1 MSVTAD
7 LIDFAEHAGAQV
19 RIWRGNGVGITWDCG
34 RYWYHI
40 WDKAG
45 THPQALYGETE
56 YLEPR
61 VPTMLSDYGEIMLRW
76 AIVRIG
82 ERARRE
88 LGWPSINVPYA
99 LEDVHPGWEFQQ
111 LTPITGRLAVK
122 GEYVPMEMRTIF
134 PNHYELNIL
143 SHVMPIGFDV
153 LLESYKEP
161 AGGAAVAQWVQ
172 LPEA

>member
-40 WDKAG
+40 WDKVG

-76 AIVRIG
+76 AIVRNVNTRPTQFSSCTLPDPNNRPAKHNLTVVG
-82 ERARRE
+82 EHRRD
-88 LGWPSINVPYA
+88 S
-99 LEDVHPGWEFQQ
+99 
-111 LTPITGRLAVK
+111 RL
-122 GEYVPMEMRTIF
+122 
-134 PNHYELNIL
+134 
-143 SHVMPIGFDV
+143 
-153 LLESYKEP
+153 
-161 AGGAAVAQWVQ
+161 
-172 LPEA
+172 

>member
-88 LGWPSINVPYA
+88 LGWPSISVPYA

-122 GEYVPMEMRTIF
+122 GGVCSYG
-134 PNHYELNIL
+134 NADNIPKSL
-143 SHVMPIGFDV
+143 R
-153 LLESYKEP
+153 
-161 AGGAAVAQWVQ
+161 A
-172 LPEA
+172 